1 MNIKLTRDALLE
13 ALTNSQGNISQVRR
27 HLEVHGIK
35 AEWHTVENA
44 IHRWKETE
52 AKYKDEKETLLD
64 FAEDG
69 LLQAVINKEAW
80 AIKYSLSTRGR
91 ARGYETI
98 PTIKIDNTDPLNIN
112 ITGDAMTGEQL
123 EKSPMVE
130 IPEYGERT
138 DSEE

>member
-1 MNIKLTRDALLE
+1 MNIKLTKDALLE
-13 ALTNSQGNISQVRR
+13 ALANSQGNISKVRR

-35 AEWHTVENA
+35 AEWHTVEKA

-91 ARGYETI
+91 SRGYETS
-98 PTIKIDNTDPLNIN
+98 PTIKIDNADPLNIN

-138 DSEE
+138 DSKE

>member
-1 MNIKLTRDALLE
+1 MNIKLTKDALLE
-13 ALTNSQGNISQVRR
+13 ALANSQGNISKVRH
-27 HLEVHGIK
+27 HLELHGIK
-35 AEWHTVENA
+35 AEWHTVEKA

-98 PTIKIDNTDPLNIN
+98 PTIKIDNADPLNIN
-112 ITGDAMTGEQL
+112 ITGDSMTGEQL
-123 EKSPMVE
+123 EESSMVE
-130 IPEYGERT
+130 IPEYGEKT

>member
-1 MNIKLTRDALLE
+1 MNIKLTKDALLE
-13 ALTNSQGNISQVRR
+13 ALANSQGNISKVRR
-27 HLEVHGIK
+27 HLELHGIK
-35 AEWHTVENA
+35 AEWHTVEKA

-98 PTIKIDNTDPLNIN
+98 PTIKIDNADPLNIN

-123 EKSPMVE
+123 ENSPMVE

-138 DSEE
+138 DSE

>member
-1 MNIKLTRDALLE
+1 MNIKLTKDALLE
-13 ALTNSQGNISQVRR
+13 ALANSQGNISKVRR
-27 HLEVHGIK
+27 HLEAHGIK
-35 AEWHTVENA
+35 AEWHTVEKA

-52 AKYKDEKETLLD
+52 AKYNDEKETLLD

-80 AIKYSLSTRGR
+80 AIKYSLSTKGR

-98 PTIKIDNTDPLNIN
+98 PTIKIDNADPLNIN

-123 EKSPMVE
+123 ENSPMVE
-130 IPEYGERT
+130 IPEYGERS